1 MAVRNLTPWRQDLT
15 GGHRTLRAVSRSHVY
30 DREILALALPAL
42 GALAAEPL
50 YLLADTAIVGH
61 LGTTQLAALA
71 LAATALGAVTTM
83 FNFLVYGTTAAV
95 ARAHGGGEAA
105 RAHELG
111 GQAVW
116 LGLGLGCVLAV
127 AVLALAGAAL
137 TLLARPGH
145 VADAAARY
153 LRISAPGLPAVLLA
167 TAGQGYLR
175 GVSQLRRSLEI
186 VIVANLANLVLEA
199 VLVYGLGLGLDGS
212 ALGTVIAQL
221 GMGAAFLAVVWPL
234 PRPQPALM
242 RPLARVGSE
251 IAVRT
256 AALYASFVVA
266 SAVLARIGKASL
278 GAHQV
283 AFQLYNLLSLVL
295 DALAIAGQVLV
306 GRMLGSGDGEGAY
319 DASRRLIVLA
329 VAGGLLA
336 AVVLGAL
343 YWPLPHL
350 FTSDPRVIDRLHAIW
365 PLLALMQPAAAAVFA
380 LDGVLIGAGD
390 TLFLALAMVAAA
402 LLFYVPV
409 ALLAL
414 HERWGIVGVWA
425 GLLGLIGVRLLTN
438 AWRFWR
444 RRWIVVGVDHP
455 SGGRRR

>member
-1 MAVRNLTPWRQDLT
+1 VR
-15 GGHRTLRAVSRSHVY
+15 SVY
-30 DREILALALPAL
+30 DREIVALALPAL

-83 FNFLVYGTTAAV
+83 FNFLVYGTTSAV
-95 ARAHGGGEAA
+95 ARAHGGGETR

-116 LGLGLGCVLAV
+116 LGLGFGVALAV
-127 AVLALAGAAL
+127 LTAVLAGPALIALGGHGRVAAL
-137 TLLARPGH
+137 G
-145 VADAAARY
+145 ARY

-175 GVSQLRRSLEI
+175 GISRLRRPLEI
-186 VIVANLANLVLEA
+186 VIAANVANLALEL
-199 VLVYGLGLGLDGS
+199 VLVYGLRLGLDGS

-221 GMGAAFLAVVWPL
+221 GMGAAFVAVIWPL

-242 RPLARVGSE
+242 RPLARVGAE

-256 AALYASFVVA
+256 AALYISFIVA

-283 AFQLYNLLSLVL
+283 AFQLFNLIALVL
-295 DALAIAGQVLV
+295 DALAIAGQVMV
-306 GRMLGSGDGEGAY
+306 GRRLGAGDGDGAY
-319 DASRRLIVLA
+319 AAAWRLTVLS
-329 VAGGLLA
+329 VLGGLA
-336 AVVLGAL
+336 AAALLGAL
-343 YWPLPHL
+343 YEPLPHL
-350 FTSDPRVIDRLHAIW
+350 FSSDPRVINRLHAVW
-365 PLLALMQPAAAAVFA
+365 PLLIAMQPFAAAAFA

-390 TLFLALAMVAAA
+390 TRFLAVAMVAAA
-402 LLFYVPV
+402 IACYVPI
-409 ALLAL
+409 ALAALAL
-414 HERWGIVGVWA
+414 HWGIVGVWA
-425 GLLGLIGVRLLTN
+425 GLDALIAVRCATVC
-438 AWRFWR
+438 WRFAR
-444 RRWIVVGVDHP
+444 RRWIVVGTSHP
-455 SGGRRR
+455 SAR